1 MESQRDEALNRLER
15 MLDNADSGM
24 TRERY
29 LEMCEQMGN
38 EPLDEEIPPNYE
50 DMPEVIIVALTT
62 FSLLGDRV
70 YPDIGYIGKDYT
82 NLDHYIDVF
91 GIDDKEY
98 FMSILSWLDS
108 RMIKKSSEE
117 MKKQHDKLKR
127 QSSGSKRDQTPY
139 QGRR

>member
-1 MESQRDEALNRLER
+1 

>member
-1 MESQRDEALNRLER
+1 

-50 DMPEVIIVALTT
+50 DLPEIVISALTT
-62 FSLLGDRV
+62 FSVLGDRV
-70 YPDIGYIGKDYT
+70 YPDVGYTGKDYT
-82 NLDHYIDVF
+82 NLDHYIDLF
-91 GIDDKEY
+91 AIDDKEY

-108 RMIKKSSEE
+108 RMIKKSSDEL
-117 MKKQHDKLKR
+117 KKQHDKLKR
-127 QSSGSKRDQTPY
+127 QSSGSKRNQTPY
-139 QGRR
+139 QGRG

>member
-1 MESQRDEALNRLER
+1 

-62 FSLLGDRV
+62 FSLLGDRI

-98 FMSILSWLDS
+98 FMSILSWRDS
-108 RMIKKSSEE
+108 RMIKKASEE

>member
-1 MESQRDEALNRLER
+1 MSKEQ
-15 MLDNADSGM
+15 
-24 TRERY
+24 Y
-29 LEMCEQMGN
+29 LRMCEQTNM
-38 EPLDEEIPPNYE
+38 EIDWDKCPEELQ
-50 DMPEVIIVALTT
+50 DFPEIVLTAMNVFHT
-62 FSLLGDRV
+62 MGDRIF
-70 YPDIGYIGKDYT
+70 PDIGYIGKDYT

-108 RMIKKSSEE
+108 RMIKKSSDE

>member
-1 MESQRDEALNRLER
+1 

-50 DMPEVIIVALTT
+50 DMPEIIIVALTT

-82 NLDHYIDVF
+82 NLDHYIDIF

-108 RMIKKSSEE
+108 RMIKKSSDE